1 MFTGLIQAIG
11 VIKQV
16 SGSPEGKSLTI
27 HCPELIGDIA
37 VDDSIAVNGVCLTAA
52 ERGPD
57 GFIAHAIHTTLEK
70 TTLGSLDPGQRV
82 NLELAMRASDRL
94 GGHLVQ
100 GHVNAIGRITGID
113 TQGNNWQIHIS
124 FPADL
129 RKYMIAE
136 GSITLDGISLTIAKL
151 ADSQILLPKVFRPFG
166 AVVQGGGLLYSVV
179 QASDFFTSEW
189 NLVPISHWPALAT
202 SWWCTSTSWPA
213 AISSLHIS
221 ARMSCS
227 WSVGA
232 TGK

>member
-11 VIKQV
+11 VIKQI

-151 ADSQILLPKVFRPFG
+151 ADSQLMVSIIPHTLANTTLKDK
-166 AVVQGGGLLYSVV
+166 AVGDSVNIEV
-179 QASDFFTSEW
+179 DIMAKYIENFLRAD
-189 NLVPISHWPALAT
+189 PALANAWAQPGT
-202 SWWCTSTSWPA
+202 S
-213 AISSLHIS
+213 L
-221 ARMSCS
+221 
-227 WSVGA
+227 
-232 TGK
+232 

>member
-16 SGSPEGKSLTI
+16 SGSPEGKTLTI

-151 ADSQILLPKVFRPFG
+151 ADSQLMVSIIPHTLANTTLKDK
-166 AVVQGGGLLYSVV
+166 AVGDSVNIEV
-179 QASDFFTSEW
+179 DIMAKYIENFLRAD
-189 NLVPISHWPALAT
+189 PALANAWAQPGT
-202 SWWCTSTSWPA
+202 SP
-213 AISSLHIS
+213 
-221 ARMSCS
+221 
-227 WSVGA
+227 
-232 TGK
+232 

>member
-151 ADSQILLPKVFRPFG
+151 ADSQLMVSSIPHTLANTTLKDK
-166 AVVQGGGLLYSVV
+166 AVGDSVNIEV
-179 QASDFFTSEW
+179 DIMAKYIENFLRAD
-189 NLVPISHWPALAT
+189 PALANAWAQPGT
-202 SWWCTSTSWPA
+202 S
-213 AISSLHIS
+213 L
-221 ARMSCS
+221 
-227 WSVGA
+227 
-232 TGK
+232 